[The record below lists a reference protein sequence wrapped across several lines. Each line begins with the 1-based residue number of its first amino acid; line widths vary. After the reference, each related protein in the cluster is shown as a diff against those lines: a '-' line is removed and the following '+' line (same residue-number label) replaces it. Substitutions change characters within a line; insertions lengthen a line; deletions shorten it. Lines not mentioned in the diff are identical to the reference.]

1 MPRPKGSK
9 NKPKVDANGKPLK
22 PAAKP
27 VKKAAPAKR
36 VVAKK
41 AAPKPA
47 LKKVKTTTLGT
58 SDAPVAKAV
67 VEETRANETLVQKIK
82 AVVVDETRANETLV
96 QKIEEE
102 VKAVVEKAEEA
113 LGKKTQP
120 SFPVNQPALAPEEP
134 AAKSSVTK
142 AVAGKNVGEAVIRAV
157 DEDDDTDTGSHVVMV
172 GGKAVLRK
180 NKSNPDL
187 D

>member
-22 PAAKP
+22 PAAKAATA
-27 VKKAAPAKR
+27 KKT
-36 VVAKK
+36 VAKK
-41 AAPKPA
+41 VPAKKSVKPTPA
-47 LKKVKTTTLGT
+47 LKKIVKE
-58 SDAPVAKAV
+58 KAV
-67 VEETRANETLVQKIK
+67 TLPPVVEKAVIESKPLRVEKVKSETLIK
-82 AVVVDETRANETLV
+82 
-96 QKIEEE
+96 KIEEE

-113 LGKKTQP
+113 MGKKPQP
-120 SFPVNQPALAPEEP
+120 AFPVNQPELAPEEP

-142 AVAGKNVGEAVIRAV
+142 AVA
-157 DEDDDTDTGSHVVMV
+157 EDDDTDTGSHVVMV
-172 GGKAVLRK
+172 GGKAMLRK